1 MSKIRLNIDGIEV
14 TGYRGQTIL
23 EIARENSIEIPTL
36 CHDDRVKA
44 YGSCGLCVV
53 EAVGMPKLMRSCAT
67 EAADN
72 MIIKTNTKRTVEARQ
87 VALELLMSDHRG
99 DCQGPCVLAC
109 PGNTDCQAYVGLIAN
124 GEFAEAN
131 RVIKDKLPLPASI
144 GRVCPHPCE
153 TACRRGLV
161 DEPIAIANLKYFA
174 ADFDHASEDIYIP
187 EMKAKNGK
195 KVNIIG
201 GGPGGVSA
209 AYFLLVEG
217 YDVTIYDQMPK
228 FGGMLRYGIPQY
240 RLPKTILQ
248 KEIDII
254 EQMGAKLVPN
264 TKVGRDISFDHIRNT
279 ADATLVAIG
288 AWSSTKLGCK
298 GEDQEGVLGGIEFL
312 ENYVTN
318 RPFKAGEKVAI
329 VGGGNTAM
337 DACRTSVRLG
347 AKEVYNIYRR
357 TKDQMPAEEIEIVE
371 AEEEGVIF
379 KELVNPIEIKKLEN
393 GQLEMTLQ
401 VMELG
406 EPDASGRRSPV
417 PKEGVTETLVVDT
430 VISAIGQIVN
440 PVGFEAIELTKRKTI
455 AADEKSYRTN
465 LDGVFAVG
473 DATNKGADIAIAA
486 IGDAKRA
493 AGVII
498 SYLEGEMVA
507 YKKPFYSEIEG
518 MSADDFEDRER
529 SYRPHRDHVDPNVR
543 NKNFEE
549 VVSGYTNEQAQEEA
563 SRCLECGCMDVYECK
578 LLKYANEY
586 DVEPAKF
593 AGEMHHRREDNSHP
607 FIDRNADKCI
617 LCGLCV
623 RTCEEVMGVSALGL
637 VHRGFDTI
645 VKPAMD
651 LPLNETGCI
660 SCGQCISV
668 CPTGA
673 LQERMKIQK
682 PIPVLPEVTKT
693 VCSNCSVGCN
703 IKVNTRSNMI
713 LRVESDR
720 ESKVDDGRLCAKG
733 RFGYDIAQN
742 FDRIETPMIKRG
754 ENLEVATLDS
764 AVVETAKKAQSL
776 VALNGAESL
785 AILVSDKYTN
795 EDIFA
800 VKTLGQKLF
809 GTENVYSLNTN
820 KSAVAEVLGT
830 DASTSSYDELLS
842 AEVIITAGSNIMA
855 NNTIVGLK
863 IRQAVMNGAKLVVIN
878 DKKTL
883 LDEIAEIS
891 IITENTDIL
900 RQIEKSVAEKSKLDV
915 SSHKTTLSDVKVSEE
930 ARQIA
935 DMYFHAKTAMIVYAQ
950 GELSYDGAL
959 SLVNTA
965 VMAGHVNRPRSGI
978 IQLKKNANSQGLVD
992 LEICTDRDDLIEK
1005 IQNGTVKGLIS
1016 FGENIENIDLST
1028 LEFVIVQDI
1037 NMSDIAKN
1045 ADIVLPGASFAESEG
1060 TYTNAERRIQKTRKA
1075 LENKLVGS
1083 NWKLVMDI
1091 ARVLEPN
1098 FGFEKLSQIQEA
1110 IATQN
1115 PNYKGLSKLESFM
1128 SFKYEAKQCELKA
1141 SKETKLVDEFI
1152 NTSFERKTFNE
1163 FMVENKLIQ

>member
-14 TGYRGQTIL
+14 TGYSGQTVL
-23 EIARENSIEIPTL
+23 EIARENNIEIPTL
-36 CHDDRVKA
+36 CHDERVKA

-67 EAADN
+67 TASDN
-72 MIIKTNTKRTVEARQ
+72 MIIKTNTKRTIEARQ
-87 VALELLMSDHRG
+87 IALELLMSDHTG

-124 GEFAEAN
+124 GQFAEAN
-131 RVIKDKLPLPASI
+131 KVIKDKLPLPASI

-174 ADFDHASEDIYIP
+174 ADHDHDLEEMYIP
-187 EMKAKNGK
+187 ELKAKTGK
-195 KVNIIG
+195 KINIIG

-209 AYFLLVEG
+209 AYFLLLEG

-228 FGGMLRYGIPQY
+228 LGGMLRYGIPQY
-240 RLPKTILQ
+240 RLPKSILQ
-248 KEIDII
+248 KEIDLI
-254 EQMGAKLVPN
+254 EKMGAKLVPD
-264 TKVGRDISFDHIRNT
+264 TKIGRDISFEHIKNS

-298 GEDQEGVLGGIEFL
+298 GEEAQGVLGGIEFL

-318 RPFKAGEKVAI
+318 KPFDAGEKVAI

-347 AKEVYNIYRR
+347 AKEVYNVYRR

-406 EPDASGRRSPV
+406 EPDASGRRSPI
-417 PKEGVTETLVVDT
+417 PKEGVTETLVVDC

-440 PVGFEAIELTKRKTI
+440 PKGFEGIELTRRGTI
-455 AADEKSYRTN
+455 AADEKTFVTN
-465 LDGVFAVG
+465 VDGVFAIG

-493 AGVII
+493 AGVIM
-498 SYLEGEMVA
+498 SYLDGETVS

-518 MSADDFEDRER
+518 LTADDFEDREIT
-529 SYRPHRDHVDPNVR
+529 YRPHRDHVDANVR

-549 VVSGYTNEQAQEEA
+549 VVTNYTDEEAIKEA

-586 DVEPAKF
+586 DISPSKF
-593 AGEMHHRREDNSHP
+593 AGEMHKRKEDNSHP

-623 RTCEEVMGVSALGL
+623 RTCDEVMGVNALGL

-651 LPLNETGCI
+651 MPLNETGCI

-673 LQERMKIQK
+673 LQERMQIKK
-682 PIPVLPEVTKT
+682 TIPVVAEVTKT

-703 IKVNTRSNMI
+703 IKVNTKRDMI
-713 LRVESDR
+713 LRVESDVT
-720 ESKVDDGRLCAKG
+720 SKVDDGRLCAKG

-742 FDRIETPMIKRG
+742 YDRIKTPLLRRASEL
-754 ENLEVATLDS
+754 ENATLES
-764 AVVETAKKAQSL
+764 AVVEAAKKAQSL
-776 VALNGAESL
+776 VALNGPQSL

-809 GTENVYSLNTN
+809 AVENVYSMNSD
-820 KSAVAEVLGT
+820 KSAVAEILGT
-830 DASTSSYDELLS
+830 DASTASYEELLS
-842 AEVIITAGSNIMA
+842 TEVIVVAGSDIMA
-855 NNTIVGLK
+855 NNTIVGIK
-863 IRQAVMNGAKLVVIN
+863 IRQAVMDGAKLIVIN
-878 DKKTL
+878 DKETL
-883 LDEIAEIS
+883 LDEIATIS
-891 IITENTDIL
+891 VRTDSTDVL
-900 RQIEKSVAEKSKLDV
+900 LQVEKAVAAKSKLKADEHKALLDSVQV
-915 SSHKTTLSDVKVSEE
+915 STQAQK
-930 ARQIA
+930 IA
-935 DMYFHAKTAMIVYAQ
+935 DMYADAKTAMIVYNQ

-965 VMAGHVNRPRSGI
+965 VLAGHVNRPRTGI
-978 IQLKKNANSQGLVD
+978 IQLKKNANSQGLID
-992 LEICTDRDDLIEK
+992 LGICTDKEALCEQIA
-1005 IQNGTVKGLIS
+1005 NGTIKGIMS
-1016 FGENIENIDLST
+1016 FGENFCDADLSK
-1028 LEFVIVQDI
+1028 LEFVVVQDI
-1037 NMSDIAKN
+1037 NMSDMAKIAS
-1045 ADIVLPGASFAESEG
+1045 IVLPGASFAESEG
-1060 TYTNAERRIQKTRKA
+1060 SYTNAERRIQKTRKA
-1075 LENKLVGS
+1075 LDNTTVVS
-1083 NWKLVMDI
+1083 NWKVAMDI

-1098 FGFEKLSQIQEA
+1098 FGFDNLAQIQEA
-1110 IATQN
+1110 IAN
-1115 PNYKGLSKLESFM
+1115 ENKAYKGLAKLESDM
-1128 SFKYEAKQCELKA
+1128 MWKYPVSEAKLAHAKSA
-1141 SKETKLVDEFI
+1141 NLVDTVT
-1152 NTSFERKTFNE
+1152 NTSFERKTFKN
-1163 FMVENKLIQ
+1163 FMIENKLI

>member
-14 TGYRGQTIL
+14 TGYSGQTIL
-23 EIARENSIEIPTL
+23 EIARENNIEIPTL

-67 EAADN
+67 EAANN
-72 MIIKTNTKRTVEARQ
+72 MVIKTNTKRTTEARQ

-124 GEFAEAN
+124 GQFDEAN
-131 RVIKDKLPLPASI
+131 KVIKDQLPLPASI

-161 DEPIAIANLKYFA
+161 DEPVAIANLKYFA
-174 ADFDHASEDIYIP
+174 ADHDHANEQVFIP
-187 EMKAKNGK
+187 ELKPKTGK
-195 KVNIIG
+195 KINIIG

-209 AYFLLVEG
+209 AYFLLMEG
-217 YDVTIYDQMPK
+217 HDVTIYDQMPK

-240 RLPKTILQ
+240 RLPKSVLQ

-254 EQMGAKLVPN
+254 ETMGAKLVPN
-264 TKVGRDISFDHIRNT
+264 TKVGRDISFDHIKNT

-298 GEDQEGVLGGIEFL
+298 GEEAEGVLGGIEFL

-318 RPFKAGEKVAI
+318 KPFKAGEKVAI

-371 AEEEGVIF
+371 AEEEGVVF

-406 EPDASGRRSPV
+406 EPDASGRRSPI
-417 PKEGVTETLVVDT
+417 PKEGVTETLVVDC

-440 PVGFEAIELTKRKTI
+440 PKGFEDIELTRRGTI
-455 AADEKSYRTN
+455 AADESTFRTN
-465 LDGVFAVG
+465 VDGVFAIG

-493 AGVII
+493 AQVIMT
-498 SYLEGEMVA
+498 YLDGDMVA

-529 SYRPHRDHVDPNVR
+529 SYRPHRDHVDPEVR

-549 VVSGYTNEQAQEEA
+549 VVSGYTNEQAMEEA
-563 SRCLECGCMDVYECK
+563 SRCLECGCMDLYECK
-578 LLKYANEY
+578 LLKYSNEY
-586 DVEPAKF
+586 NIKPEKF
-593 AGEMHHRREDNSHP
+593 AGEMHKRKEDNSHP
-607 FIDRNADKCI
+607 FIDRNPDKCI

-645 VKPAMD
+645 VKPAVE

-673 LQERMKIQK
+673 LQEKMKIRK
-682 PIPVLPEVTKT
+682 PVPVIAEITNT

-703 IKVNTRSNMI
+703 IKVNTRNDMI
-713 LRVESDR
+713 MRVESDVN
-720 ESKVDDGRLCAKG
+720 SKVDDGRLCAKG
-733 RFGYDIAQN
+733 RFGYDIAHSY
-742 FDRIETPMIKRG
+742 DRIKSALLRRDKELET
-754 ENLEVATLDS
+754 ATHES
-764 AVVETAKKAQSL
+764 ALVEAAKKAQSL
-776 VALNGAESL
+776 VTLNGPESL

-800 VKTLGQKLF
+800 VKTLGEKLF
-809 GTENVYSLNTN
+809 GASKIYSMNAE
-820 KSAVAEVLGT
+820 KSALADVLGT
-830 DASTSSYDELLS
+830 DASTASYEELLS
-842 AEVIITAGSNIMA
+842 TEMIVVAGSDIMI
-855 NNTIVGLK
+855 NNTVLGIK
-863 IRQAVMNGAKLVVIN
+863 IRQAALNGAKLVVIN
-878 DKKTL
+878 DRHTL
-883 LDEIAEIS
+883 LDEIATVS
-891 IITENTDIL
+891 VHADSTDIL
-900 RQIEKSVAEKSKLDV
+900 LQIEKAVAQNSKAVTDEHKAALAGFEV
-915 SSHKTTLSDVKVSEE
+915 SADAQK
-930 ARQIA
+930 IA
-935 DMYFHAKTAMIVYAQ
+935 DMYTAAKTAMIVYNQ
-950 GELSYDGAL
+950 GELSYEGAL

-965 VMAGHVNRPRSGI
+965 VMAGHVNRPRTGI
-978 IQLKKNANSQGLVD
+978 IQMKKNANSQGLVD
-992 LEICTDRDDLIEK
+992 LGICTDKAELLEK
-1005 IQNGTVKGLIS
+1005 IENGTVKGIMS
-1016 FGENIENIDLST
+1016 FGENICDIDLSK
-1028 LEFVIVQDI
+1028 LEFVVVQDV
-1037 NMSDIAKN
+1037 NMSDMAKIA
-1045 ADIVLPGASFAESEG
+1045 DVVLPGASFAESEG
-1060 TYTNAERRIQKTRKA
+1060 SYTNSERRIQKSRKA
-1075 LENKLVGS
+1075 LENDAIGS
-1083 NWKLVMDI
+1083 NWKLAMDI
-1091 ARVLEPN
+1091 ARVLEPD
-1098 FGFEKLSQIQEA
+1098 FGYSTLSQIQEA
-1110 IATQN
+1110 IGSFN
-1115 PNYKGLSKLESFM
+1115 PSYKGLAKLEGDKIWSYPA
-1128 SFKYEAKQCELKA
+1128 SQAVLKPAKSA
-1141 SKETKLVDEFI
+1141 KLVEAVT
-1152 NTSFERKTFNE
+1152 NTSFERKTFKE
-1163 FMVENKLIQ
+1163 FMKNNNLL

>member
-23 EIARENSIEIPTL
+23 EIARENNIEIPTL

-67 EAADN
+67 EASNN
-72 MIIKTNTKRTVEARQ
+72 MIIKTKTKRTIEARQ

-124 GEFAEAN
+124 GEFEEAN

-174 ADFDHASEDIYIP
+174 ADIDHESENAYIP
-187 EMKAKNGK
+187 EMKPKTGK

-201 GGPGGVSA
+201 GGPAGVSA

-217 YDVTIYDQMPK
+217 HDVTIYDQMPK
-228 FGGMLRYGIPQY
+228 LGGMLRYGIPQY

-248 KEIDII
+248 KEIDIV
-254 EQMGAKLVPN
+254 EKMGAKLVPN

-298 GEDQEGVLGGIEFL
+298 GEENEGVLGGIEFL

-318 RPFKAGEKVAI
+318 KPFKAGEKVAI

-371 AEEEGVIF
+371 AEEEGVVF

-417 PKEGVTETLVVDT
+417 PKEGVTETLIVDC

-440 PVGFEAIELTKRKTI
+440 PVGFEEIELTKRKTI

-465 LDGVFAVG
+465 LEGVFAVG

-493 AGVII
+493 ANVIMT
-498 SYLEGEMVA
+498 YLGGDMVP

-529 SYRPHRDHVDPNVR
+529 SYRPHRDHVDPEVR

-549 VVSGYTNEQAQEEA
+549 VVSGYTKEQAQEEA

-578 LLKYANEY
+578 LVKYANDY
-586 DVEPAKF
+586 DVHPEKF
-593 AGEMHHRREDNSHP
+593 AGEMHHRKEENSHP

-623 RTCEEVMGVSALGL
+623 RTCEEIMGVSALGL

-645 VKPAMD
+645 VKPALE

-673 LQERMKIQK
+673 LQERMQIKK
-682 PIPVLPEVTKT
+682 PIPVLAEVTNT

-754 ENLEVATLDS
+754 EKLETATLDS
-764 AVVETAKKAQSL
+764 ALVEAAKKAQSL
-776 VALNGAESL
+776 VALNGSESL

-809 GTENVYSLNTN
+809 GVENVYSLNTN

-830 DASTSSYDELLS
+830 DASTSSYEELLS
-842 AEVIITAGSNIMA
+842 AEVIIVAGSDVMA
-855 NNTIVGLK
+855 NNTIVALK
-863 IRQAVMNGAKLVVIN
+863 IRQAVTDGAKLIVIN
-878 DKKTL
+878 DKHTL
-883 LDEIAEIS
+883 LDEVATKTIIS
-891 IITENTDIL
+891 DNTNIL
-900 RQIEKSVAEKSKLDV
+900 LQIEKAVAEKSKLDV
-915 SSHKTTLSDVKVSEE
+915 ASHKQSLADITVGEDAS
-930 ARQIA
+930 AIA
-935 DMYFHAKTAMIVYAQ
+935 EMYLNAKTAMIVYGQ
-950 GELSYDGAL
+950 GELSYEGAI
-959 SLVNTA
+959 SLANTA
-965 VMAGHVNRPRSGI
+965 AMSGHVNKARSGI
-978 IQLKKNANSQGLVD
+978 IQLKKNANSQGLID
-992 LEICTDRDDLIEK
+992 LGVCTDKDNLLNKIE
-1005 IQNGTVKGLIS
+1005 NGTVKGLIS
-1016 FGENIENIDLST
+1016 FGENVINVDLSK
-1028 LEFVIVQDI
+1028 LELIIVQDI
-1037 NMSDIAKN
+1037 NMSDLAKIA
-1045 ADIVLPGASFAESEG
+1045 DVVLPGASFAESEG
-1060 TYTNAERRIQKTRKA
+1060 TYTSAERRIQKTRKA
-1075 LENKLVGS
+1075 LENTLVGA
-1083 NWKLVMDI
+1083 NWKVAMGI
-1091 ARVLEPN
+1091 AKVLEPN
-1098 FGFEKLSQIQEA
+1098 FGFEKLNEIQEA
-1110 IATQN
+1110 IALEN
-1115 PNYKGLSKLESFM
+1115 PKYRGLSEIESFKVWAYPQ
-1128 SFKYEAKQCELKA
+1128 SEIKLKA
-1141 SKETKLVDEFI
+1141 SKEVNLVQELT
-1152 NTSFERKTFNE
+1152 NTSFERQTFKK
-1163 FMVENKLIQ
+1163 FMVENKLI